1 MTEAAGCNIFLL
13 LLLLVFS
20 LCLHDIH
27 CSLDKDSASSD
38 SLEVNLD
45 ASSPGVSP
53 KDPRPFL
60 PLLAPSP
67 LLPFTNYSSPPA
79 LSGLCELNFSG
90 AGTILS
96 TTAIDC
102 WDPLAPY
109 LENVVCC
116 PQLRATV
123 ETLIGQ
129 SGSSSGKLSLNQT
142 HATSCLSD
150 IEQILESQGANRN
163 IRSMCSMHPSN
174 LTKAS
179 CPNIDVNEIKRILNY
194 SRLSSVCKD
203 VDPVDECCNQVCQN
217 AILDAADKIA
227 VDNRDRVS
235 LDGIDILPAKS
246 SIIDDCRDIV
256 IRWLASKLDLS
267 SSVVFLRGISQC
279 SINRVCPLGFP
290 DVKKVTKECG
300 ITRSNRTACC
310 KAMRSYM
317 SETQEQSFITNLQA
331 TNCAQLLGK
340 KLQTANISQN
350 VYALCRIK
358 LKDFSLQDSGCLFP
372 SLPSDVKYDQ
382 NTGISFICDLNDNV
396 EASWP
401 STSSLPASLC
411 NKTATQIPA
420 IPKATS
426 AQSGISIKGM
436 KYPSLVTFCSLLLL
450 NIILS

>member
-1 MTEAAGCNIFLL
+1 MRED
-13 LLLLVFS
+13 LLLVLVLS

-27 CSLDKDSASSD
+27 CSLNKDAARPD
-38 SLEVNLD
+38 SLEVKSD
-45 ASSPGVSP
+45 ASSPEVSP
-53 KDPRPFL
+53 KDTQPFL

-67 LLPFTNYSSPPA
+67 LLPFINYSNPPA
-79 LSGLCELNFSG
+79 LSGLCELNFSA

-96 TTAIDC
+96 TTAVDC

-109 LENVVCC
+109 LANVVCC
-116 PQLRATV
+116 PQLHATV
-123 ETLIGQ
+123 ETLIGK
-129 SGSSSGKLSLNQT
+129 SSSSSGKLSLNRT

-150 IEQILESQGANRN
+150 IGQILESQGASRN
-163 IRSMCSMHPSN
+163 IQSMCSMHPSN

-179 CPNIDVNEIKRILNY
+179 CPNIDVNEIERILNY
-194 SRLSSVCKD
+194 SRLSAACKD
-203 VDPVDECCNQVCQN
+203 VDSVDECCNQVCQN
-217 AILDAADKIA
+217 AILDAAEKISL
-227 VDNRDRVS
+227 DNRDRVS

-267 SSVVFLRGISQC
+267 SSNLFLRGISQC
-279 SINRVCPLGFP
+279 SINRVCPLNFP
-290 DVKKVTKECG
+290 DIKNVTKECG
-300 ITRSNRTACC
+300 NTKRNRTACC

-331 TNCAQLLGK
+331 TNCAALLGK

-358 LKDFSLQDSGCLFP
+358 LKDFSLQVGSQDSGCLFP
-372 SLPSDVKYDQ
+372 SLPTDVKYDQ

-401 STSSLPASLC
+401 TTSSVPASLC
-411 NKTATQIPA
+411 NRTATKIPA

-426 AQSGISIKGM
+426 AQSGIDIKGTR
-436 KYPSLVTFCSLLLL
+436 YHILVMLFCSLLLNL
-450 NIILS
+450 IS